1 MKKYIVM
8 TFLSIL
14 VIMISIVW
22 RTTSKEA
29 SKDTG
34 SNSDFSVTEPQ
45 LKEKESE
52 SNKEAGKVL
61 VVYFSLTGNTDK
73 VAGIIKDM
81 TGGDIFKIQPDF
93 DYFQVKSSEEMEELG
108 KKQVEEDFKP
118 ALKNSVSNFDDYDYF
133 IIGSPVWWYSVTPP
147 VMSFLSQYDFTD
159 KTVIP
164 FCTYGSAYGGFFKQF
179 KDAVPGAKLLEEFSI
194 TEAELQFEEE
204 RNKKI
209 ETWLT
214 NINLLRQ

>member
-8 TFLSIL
+8 TLLSIL
-14 VIMISIVW
+14 VILISFVW
-22 RTTSKEA
+22 RTKGKEA

-34 SNSDFSVTEPQ
+34 TNSDFSATEPQ

-52 SNKEAGKVL
+52 SNEEAGKVL

-93 DYFQVKSSEEMEELG
+93 DYFQVKSRTEMEELG
-108 KKQVEEDFKP
+108 KKQVEEDYRPK
-118 ALKNSVSNFDDYDYF
+118 LKNSVRNFDDYDYF
-133 IIGSPVWWYSVTPP
+133 IIGSPVWWFSVTPP

-164 FCTYGSAYGGFFKQF
+164 FCTCGSAYGDFFEQF

-194 TEAELQFEEE
+194 TEPELQNEEE